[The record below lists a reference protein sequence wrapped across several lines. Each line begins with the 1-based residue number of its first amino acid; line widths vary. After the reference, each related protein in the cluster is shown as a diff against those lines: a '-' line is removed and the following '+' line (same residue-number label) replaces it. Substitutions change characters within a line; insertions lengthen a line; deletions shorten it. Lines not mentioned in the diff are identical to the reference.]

1 VIEEMI
7 YLDYNATT
15 PIAKEVAEA
24 MMPFIL
30 EDFGNPSSGHP
41 MGKRAKEALE
51 RARDRIAAL
60 LGCESSEIIFTS
72 GGTESNNMVLKSLA
86 WTMRNRGRHIITT
99 RIEHPAIINAAL
111 FLMET
116 GLDVT
121 FLPVDK
127 YGQVDPDEVKKAIKK
142 DTILIT
148 VMHANNETG
157 TIQPLAEISSIAR
170 EHGIYFHT
178 DAAQAVGKIETKVD
192 DLGVDFLS
200 IAGHKLYAPK
210 GVGALYMR
218 KGVAIEPFMHGGGQE
233 RGLRS
238 GTENVML
245 NVGLGRACELV
256 HGDLSDE
263 MVRMRRLRD
272 RLHDQ
277 IRSAIPDAVLNG
289 HPEMR
294 LPNTLFISFPSMIGE
309 EILMKIPDLCTSTGA
324 ACHDQSVTLSHVL
337 AAMGVTKEAG
347 MGAIRLTL
355 GRPTTEEEVDRA
367 AEWIIEAV
375 DKMRARK
382 TQV

>member
-1 VIEEMI
+1 MI

-30 EDFGNPSSGHP
+30 EDFGNPSSAHP
-41 MGKRAKEALE
+41 MGRKAKEALE
-51 RARDRIAAL
+51 RARGQVSAL
-60 LGCESSEIIFTS
+60 LGCVSSEIIFTS

>member
-1 VIEEMI
+1 MMI

-15 PIAKEVAEA
+15 PIAKEVPDA

-41 MGKRAKEALE
+41 MGKRAREALE
-51 RARDRIAAL
+51 KARSQIAAL

-99 RIEHPAIINAAL
+99 RIEHPAIINTAL

-127 YGQVDPDEVKKAIKK
+127 YGQVDPGEVKKAIKK

-148 VMHANNETG
+148 VMQANNETG

-170 EHGIYFHT
+170 EHGILFHT

-210 GVGALYMR
+210 GVGVLYIR
-218 KGVAIEPFMHGGGQE
+218 KGVTIEPFMHGGGQE
-233 RGLRS
+233 MRLRS

-256 HGDLSDE
+256 QGDLSHE
-263 MVRMRRLRD
+263 MVRIRRLRD
-272 RLHDQ
+272 RLHDR
-277 IRSAIPDAVLNG
+277 IRAAIPDAVLNG
-289 HPEMR
+289 HPEKR
-294 LPNTLFISFPSMIGE
+294 LPNTLFISFPGMIGE
-309 EILMKIPDLCTSTGA
+309 EILRKVPDLCTSTGA

-337 AAMGVTKEAG
+337 AAMGVSKEVG

-355 GRPTTEEEVDRA
+355 GRPTTQEEVDQA
-367 AEWIIEAV
+367 SQWIVEAV
-375 DKMRARK
+375 KRK
-382 TQV
+382 G